1 MISKETILKYL
12 SKCEKDTSEY
22 AVQYQHS
29 YMVCAQNNLM
39 IDLLLEIRDEL
50 VKQNGKAQNDSKPN
64 KNKKQSGV

>member
-1 MISKETILKYL
+1 MINKDYVFKYL
-12 SKCEKDTSEY
+12 SKCEKDTSDF

-29 YMVCAQNNLM
+29 FMVCAQNNLM

-50 VKQNGKAQNDSKPN
+50 VKQNGKAENDSKPN